1 MPAEGSPGGVATPPV
16 ETPPAETPSAETPS
30 GAVLCSVGHKTAE
43 KGRRMRTD
51 DFDYPLPDEL
61 IAQSPAEPRDSCRL
75 LVLHRDGGAGAT
87 GEATPLPCG
96 GSVEHR
102 VFRDLLDYLEP
113 GDVLVANKTRVL
125 PARLVGHKAKT
136 GGVAETLLLKRREDV
151 DALGH
156 VWECLVNPGK
166 RLKPGAVIEYRPGG
180 LHAPESAPV
189 VLTGEVLDFVDD
201 SKGGRLVRF
210 EPRGEGADGA
220 PLTLYAAIHAA
231 GHVPLPPYITSYE
244 GDPEKYQT
252 VYAMS
257 EEHSAAAPT
266 AGLHFT
272 PELIERI
279 RAKGCGFE
287 TVELEVGIDT
297 FRLVEEDDPT
307 QHVMHT
313 ERYHVPQRVVDA
325 VHAAKAAGHRVIA
338 VGTTAVRSLES
349 AWDAEA
355 PAAQPPVTAR
365 HFEGRPD
372 SADALGRG
380 DIVARE
386 NATTNLY
393 LMPGSTY
400 HVVDALVTNFHV
412 PRSTLMMLV
421 SALASR
427 DQIMAA
433 YNEAI
438 GRRYRFL
445 SFGDAMLIE

>member
-1 MPAEGSPGGVATPPV
+1 
-16 ETPPAETPSAETPS
+16 
-30 GAVLCSVGHKTAE
+30 
-43 KGRRMRTD
+43 MRTD

-61 IAQSPAEPRDSCRL
+61 IAQAPAEPRDSCRL
-75 LVLHRDGGAGAT
+75 LVLHRED
-87 GEATPLPCG
+87 

-102 VFRDLLDYLEP
+102 RFTDILDYLEP
-113 GDVLVANKTRVL
+113 GDLLVANKTRVM
-125 PARLVGHKAKT
+125 PARLVGKKRGT
-136 GGVAETLLLKRREDV
+136 GGVCETLLLKRREDV
-151 DALGH
+151 DPLGG

-166 RLKPGAVIEYRPGG
+166 RLRQPGIVIEYRAGG
-180 LHAPESAPV
+180 LHAPDSAPV
-189 VLTGEVLDFVDD
+189 VLTGEILDFVED

-210 EPRGEGADGA
+210 SPVGEGPDGA
-220 PLTLYAAIHAA
+220 PRTLDEAIHAA

-252 VYAMS
+252 VYAMT

-279 RAKGCGFE
+279 REAGVGWA

-297 FRLVEEDDPT
+297 FRLVTEDDPT

-313 ERYHVPQRVVDA
+313 ERYHVSQEVVDA
-325 VHAAKAAGHRVIA
+325 VHATKAAGHRVIA
-338 VGTTAVRSLES
+338 VGTTSVRSLES
-349 AWDAEA
+349 AWEDGAA
-355 PAAQPPVTAR
+355 PSEPPVTAR
-365 HFEGRPD
+365 RFE
-372 SADALGRG
+372 DAPGAGDG

-400 HVVDALVTNFHV
+400 HVVDAMITNFHV

-421 SALASR
+421 SAFATR
-427 DQIMAA
+427 EQIMAA
-433 YNEAI
+433 YQSAI
-438 GRRYRFL
+438 DERYRFL

>member
-1 MPAEGSPGGVATPPV
+1 
-16 ETPPAETPSAETPS
+16 
-30 GAVLCSVGHKTAE
+30 
-43 KGRRMRTD
+43 MRTD

-61 IAQSPAEPRDSCRL
+61 IAQAPAEPRDSCRL
-75 LVLHRDGGAGAT
+75 LVLHRDGGAGVT
-87 GEATPLPCG
+87 GSATPIADG

-102 VFRDLLDYLEP
+102 HFYDVLDYLEP
-113 GDVLVANKTRVL
+113 GDLLVANKTRVM
-125 PARLVGHKAKT
+125 PARLVGRKAQT
-136 GGVAETLLLKRREDV
+136 GGVSETLLLKRREDL
-151 DALGH
+151 DAMGH

-166 RLKPGAVIEYRPGG
+166 RLKPGALIEYRAGG

-189 VLTGEVLDFVDD
+189 VLTGQIVDFVED

-210 EPRGEGADGA
+210 EPQGTDEATGE
-220 PLTLYAAIHAA
+220 PRTLDAAIHAA

-244 GDPEKYQT
+244 GDPETYPT
-252 VYAMS
+252 VYAMH

-272 PELIERI
+272 PELIERLKEHGI
-279 RAKGCGFE
+279 GWA

-313 ERYHVPQRVVDA
+313 ERYHVTQDVVDA
-325 VHAAKAAGHRVIA
+325 VHATKAAGHRVVA

-349 AWDAEA
+349 AFDAEA
-355 PAAQPPVTAR
+355 PAAAPAMVAR
-365 HFEGRPD
+365 RFEGRAD
-372 SADALGRG
+372 SADTLGRG
-380 DIVARE
+380 DIVVRE
-386 NATTNLY
+386 NATTQLY

-400 HVVDALVTNFHV
+400 HVVDALITNFHV

-421 SALASR
+421 SALATR
-427 DQIMAA
+427 EQIMDAYAA
-433 YNEAI
+433 AI
-438 GRRYRFL
+438 DERYRFL